1 MRSRVPKSAKLHV
14 AAGKSSSRRSSTG
27 AGAGAGSGS
36 RGSDRQSVDRGGAGG
51 GRSGGGGGGGGYSQT
66 TIHIDG
72 VISPDNMAQVFT
84 QAGVGAGNGLFKFT
98 ASGTSGIPAPRA

>member
-66 TIHIDG
+66 TVHIDG
-72 VISPDNMAQVFT
+72 VISPVVVARRPC
-84 QAGVGAGNGLFKFT
+84 K
-98 ASGTSGIPAPRA
+98 